1 MEQKEKAKVKE
12 KNGKQIKD
20 KHKYIEAMREKYG
33 VGQREILKKGNEME
47 EEEMWKVID
56 GRRLL
61 GKERGG
67 MDVEW
72 EREGG

>member
-1 MEQKEKAKVKE
+1 
-12 KNGKQIKD
+12 
-20 KHKYIEAMREKYG
+20 MREKYG